1 MKLVSEVRISLKTK
15 CLRALCWIVHFWYW
29 SFYESN
35 TSAINFAIHEVIHWF
50 IIDCEYWELWGSHQG
65 ASEDLN
71 VLKCCKIIT
80 KRYGATFQKVWIIS
94 SRITFQSSVVILVKR
109 IRVEW
114 SEFRISKCEVMLLF
128 FENFC
133 VGFKDQTSLYP
144 MGNGDCC
151 PGDTPV
157 F

>member
-1 MKLVSEVRISLKTK
+1 
-15 CLRALCWIVHFWYW
+15 
-29 SFYESN
+29 
-35 TSAINFAIHEVIHWF
+35 
-50 IIDCEYWELWGSHQG
+50 
-65 ASEDLN
+65 
-71 VLKCCKIIT
+71 
-80 KRYGATFQKVWIIS
+80 
-94 SRITFQSSVVILVKR
+94 
-109 IRVEW
+109 
-114 SEFRISKCEVMLLF
+114 VMLLF